1 MKILHLIYDHIN
13 NPWIGGGGAVRA
25 YEINKRLAMKGHE
38 ILTISGKYP
47 DAEDYEEDNLRFNFL
62 GSDKNYVLSVFS
74 YVFKAI
80 QYLKKHAYDFDI
92 VIEDFAPW
100 NPVFSSFFHKN
111 VILQLHHK
119 EGRNILRKYF
129 ILGLPFYLIEM
140 FYPKLFSNII
150 TVSNKTRDNF
160 RVNSAVIP
168 NGISEV
174 LLYEKSLNHDYI
186 AYIGRID
193 IYNKGLDV
201 LLTAVKNI
209 KIKILIA
216 GKGKDENKLTKKIK
230 NLNITNIHFIGFLAE
245 NKKVSFISK
254 AKFLIMPSRFE
265 GQGIVALEAAS
276 MGKPV
281 IVSDIPE
288 LRWVVEAGFGI
299 SFKSEDATDLA
310 EKINFLL
317 QRDDLITEMGKRGI
331 EYAKQFTWDRIA
343 EKYEHYLL
351 SLHNKFSH
359 AENLSLKQR

>member
-25 YEINKRLAMKGHE
+25 YEINKRLAMKEHK

-47 DAEDYEEDNLRFNFL
+47 NAEDYEEGNLRFNFL
-62 GSDKNYVLSVFS
+62 GSDKNYILSVFS
-74 YVFKAI
+74 YAFNSV
-80 QYLKKHAYDFDI
+80 QYLKKHANAFDVI
-92 VIEDFAPW
+92 IEDFAPW
-100 NPVFSSFFHKN
+100 NPVLSFRYQKDAI
-111 VILQLHHK
+111 VIIQIQNFLGSEIIK
-119 EGRNILRKYF
+119 KYF
-129 ILGLPFYLIEM
+129 LAGLPFYLCEKLYP
-140 FYPKLFSNII
+140 FYFRNKIL
-150 TVSNKTRDNF
+150 VSEALSSRFK
-160 RVNSAVIP
+160 NSGVVIS
-168 NGISEV
+168 NGINFIEENS
-174 LLYEKSLNHDYI
+174 SQGDYI
-186 AYIGRID
+186 AFLGRID
-193 IYNKGLDV
+193 IHQKGLD
-201 LLTAVKNI
+201 
-209 KIKILIA
+209 ILIKA
-216 GKGKDENKLTKKIK
+216 VSYLK
-230 NLNITNIHFIGFLAE
+230 NLNVKIAGFGREEKILLKRLKAYDNIEFIGRAYDT
-245 NKKVSFISK
+245 NKKQFISK

-265 GQGIVALEAAS
+265 GQPIVALEAAS

-351 SLHNKFSH
+351 SLYNKFSH
-359 AENLSLKQR
+359 AEQLITKQR